1 MFLKALNI
9 PGSGLTAEQYRL
21 NLIAQNISNVETT
34 RTEKGGP
41 YRRKVPVYTEVTEE
55 KQAADF
61 KSYLARASESRVGGA
76 RAVNYMN
83 NPAKKVY
90 ANGAVY
96 VRPNFIGHALNSES
110 LPISGNYIKNKYRGA
125 PVIEPERE
133 NGGVK
138 IMQVIEDPTPGKM
151 VYDPEHPDADENGY
165 VELPNVEMVLE
176 MTNMM
181 GAGRSYEANLQVV
194 NAMKAMATRALELG
208 R

>member
-21 NLIAQNISNVETT
+21 NIIAQNITNVETT
-34 RTEKGGP
+34 RTEKGGA
-41 YRRKVPVYTEVTEE
+41 YRRKLPVYMENTGDKDFAGYLT
-55 KQAADF
+55 KAA
-61 KSYLARASESRVGGA
+61 ESRIK
-76 RAVNYMN
+76 AVDYLN

-96 VRPNFIGHALNSES
+96 VKQDLRGCEVNSES
-110 LPISGNYIKNKYRGA
+110 SQASGKFIKNKYPYA
-125 PVIEPERE
+125 NTANESE
-133 NGGVK
+133 NRGVK
-138 IMQVIEDPTPGKM
+138 IIKLVEDPTPGRM
-151 VYDPEHPDADENGY
+151 VYEPEHPDANEEGY
-165 VELPNVEMVLE
+165 VEYPNVEMVLE

-181 GAGRSYEANLQVV
+181 SASRSYEANVQVF